1 MGLGSGLDDDDDGVG
16 VGAPRKLSELTY
28 RLSTNGS
35 VMIFS
40 SDSSPG
46 MSSILLQTKK

>member
-1 MGLGSGLDDDDDGVG
+1 MGLGSGLDNDDDG